1 MEGATF
7 GTVLIDGFVGA
18 TWTVAREAKAA
29 TLRVA
34 FVAQPPKRDRVAVE
48 DEGERLLEFI
58 AADAIA
64 RQVSI
69 A

>member
-1 MEGATF
+1 MAGASF

-18 TWTVAREAKAA
+18 TWTVARKAKAA

-34 FVAQPPKRDRVAVE
+34 FVARPPKRERAAVE
-48 DEGERLLEFI
+48 DEGARLLEFI
-58 AADAIA
+58 AADAIT
-64 RQVSI
+64 RQVTV